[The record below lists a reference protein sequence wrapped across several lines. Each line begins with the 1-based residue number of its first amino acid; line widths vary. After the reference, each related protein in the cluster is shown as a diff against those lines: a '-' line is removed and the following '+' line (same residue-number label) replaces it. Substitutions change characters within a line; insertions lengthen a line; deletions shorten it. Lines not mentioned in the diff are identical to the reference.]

1 MEKEFDFDKIGK
13 RMPYQTPE
21 GFFDE
26 MEANIWNEVKDDL
39 LDKVDEAATMNSENV
54 SLSAEETSQAHKR
67 VLKPKR
73 RFNRLRFFVGA
84 LSIAASIALVLILY
98 PRHSQAPLQQVDGLA
113 QVEKAFSNLSPDD
126 QAYMLQV
133 YQEDVFIN
141 E

>member
-13 RMPYQTPE
+13 RMPYQTPD

-26 MEANIWNEVKDDL
+26 MEANVWNEVKGDL
-39 LDKVDEAATMNSENV
+39 QGDKAVDADMLDKTGK
-54 SLSAEETSQAHKR
+54 AEQI

-73 RFNRLRFFVGA
+73 RVSRLHILVGA

-98 PRHSQAPLQQVDGLA
+98 PRHSQSAPQQVDGLA
-113 QVEKAFSNLSPDD
+113 QVEKAFSNLSPAD

>member
-39 LDKVDEAATMNSENV
+39 LDMEDEAETMNLENV
-54 SLSAEETSQAHKR
+54 SLSAEETSQAHKI

-73 RFNRLRFFVGA
+73 RFDRLRIFVGA
-84 LSIAASIALVLILY
+84 LSIAASMALSDMRL
-98 PRHSQAPLQQVDGLA
+98 
-113 QVEKAFSNLSPDD
+113 
-126 QAYMLQV
+126 
-133 YQEDVFIN
+133 
-141 E
+141 

>member
-39 LDKVDEAATMNSENV
+39 LDMEDEAETMNLENV
-54 SLSAEETSQAHKR
+54 SLSAEETSKI

-73 RFNRLRFFVGA
+73 RFDRLRIFVGA
-84 LSIAASIALVLILY
+84 LSIAASIALSDMRL
-98 PRHSQAPLQQVDGLA
+98 
-113 QVEKAFSNLSPDD
+113 
-126 QAYMLQV
+126 
-133 YQEDVFIN
+133 
-141 E
+141 